1 MKKLFFSIILLCVA
15 ILFLIFEHK
24 SSAIT
29 INHHSFIVDIA
40 KTEQEKEIGL
50 AKYISLPEDHGMY
63 FPFDHADYYT
73 FWMKN
78 MQFPIDIIFLD
89 HNRIV
94 AIFPSVASPKK
105 GQKDLP
111 TYQTP
116 SLSDAVLEINAGLSK
131 KYNFRIG
138 DSVQLH

>member
-1 MKKLFFSIILLCVA
+1 MKKLLLPFTLLCIIVLSL
-15 ILFLIFEHK
+15 LFGHK
-24 SSAIT
+24 SSIIT

-50 AKYISLPEDHGMY
+50 AKYAFLPENHGMY
-63 FPFDHADYYT
+63 FPFDHPDYYT

-78 MQFPIDIIFLD
+78 MKFPIDIIFLD

-131 KYNFRIG
+131 KYNFRVG